1 MRSNA
6 TQHRNPPQHHT
17 HLSYPVLG
25 VYGPMLYHVPM
36 STSNP
41 TTTAQHPAA
50 QSPSAAPAPA
60 AKPKRPLGARLL
72 PRPLAVKNA
81 ALADSLDRSLSA
93 IPSATPATV
102 SWSAPEVIDA
112 ACALIDAAAS
122 TLPPQRNAE
131 QDAAGAAPQTTGS
144 STATPPYDGTIR
156 DAEGFRA
163 WVAERPES
171 RVRVAMYLSEC
182 SRTGK
187 LNASMDAAGLT
198 LGIVTCLQQRHPV
211 FRRAM
216 EMLCNTSARGLV
228 RRAREVVEDVMIN
241 PDDQQIQL
249 KAASIAMQYGPRAS
263 SGEAGDGSESAGG
276 VQIVINMGPPPP
288 VVGVA
293 IPMEQV
299 NGKSLF
305 VQSR

>member
-1 MRSNA
+1 
-6 TQHRNPPQHHT
+6 
-17 HLSYPVLG
+17 
-25 VYGPMLYHVPM
+25 M
-36 STSNP
+36 STATP
-41 TTTAQHPAA
+41 TTTAQHTAA

-60 AKPKRPLGARLL
+60 AKPKRPLGPRLL

-122 TLPPQRNAE
+122 ALPPQRPAAE
-131 QDAAGAAPQTTGS
+131 PDSQQSQIQSP
-144 STATPPYDGTIR
+144 ATPPNDGTIR

-171 RVRVAMYLSEC
+171 RARVAWYLAEVA
-182 SRTGK
+182 RTGK
-187 LNASMDAAGLT
+187 LSAPMEAAGIGVGI
-198 LGIVTCLQQRHPV
+198 LGCLEQRHPII
-211 FRRAM
+211 RAA
-216 EMLCNTSARGLV
+216 LSLVRNTSARRLV
-228 RRAREVVEDVMIN
+228 SKASEAVESVIDN

-249 KAASIAMQYGPRAS
+249 KAAGLAMQYGPKCAS
-263 SGEAGDGSESAGG
+263 GDAGDGSESAGG
-276 VQIVINMGPPPP
+276 VQIVINMGAPPPA
-288 VVGVA
+288 VGAA

-299 NGKSLF
+299 KGKSLF

>member
-1 MRSNA
+1 
-6 TQHRNPPQHHT
+6 
-17 HLSYPVLG
+17 
-25 VYGPMLYHVPM
+25 M
-36 STSNP
+36 STTNP

-60 AKPKRPLGARLL
+60 VKPKRPLGKALL

-93 IPSATPATV
+93 IQSATPATV

-122 TLPPQRNAE
+122 TIPPPVRSDAQQQDHGAGLLSAAAQNGTAAAHGSVSANAT
-131 QDAAGAAPQTTGS
+131 AP
-144 STATPPYDGTIR
+144 ATPPYDGTIR
-156 DAEGFRA
+156 DAEGFRS

-171 RVRVAMYLSEC
+171 RARVAWYLAEVA
-182 SRTGK
+182 RTGK
-187 LNASMDAAGLT
+187 LSAPMEAAGIGVGI
-198 LGIVTCLQQRHPV
+198 LGCLEQRHPII
-211 FRRAM
+211 RAA
-216 EMLCNTSARGLV
+216 LCLV
-228 RRAREVVEDVMIN
+228 RTTAGRRMVGKAHEAVESVLDA

-249 KAASIAMQYGPRAS
+249 KAASIAMQYGPKAA
-263 SGEAGDGSESAGG
+263 SGESGEGGDGSGG
-276 VQIVINMGPPPP
+276 VQIVINMGAPPTS
-288 VVGVA
+288 GGQA

-299 NGKSLF
+299 KGKALF

>member
-1 MRSNA
+1 
-6 TQHRNPPQHHT
+6 
-17 HLSYPVLG
+17 
-25 VYGPMLYHVPM
+25 M
-36 STSNP
+36 STSNH

-60 AKPKRPLGARLL
+60 AKPKRPLGPRLL
-72 PRPLAVKNA
+72 PRPIAVKNA

-122 TLPPQRNAE
+122 SLPPPQRSPE
-131 QDAAGAAPQTTGS
+131 QDAAGAAPLN
-144 STATPPYDGTIR
+144 DGTIR
-156 DAEGFRA
+156 DAEGFRS

-171 RVRVAMYLSEC
+171 RVRVAMYLAEC
-182 SRTGK
+182 SRTGR

-216 EMLCNTSARGLV
+216 EMMCNTSARGLV
-228 RRAREVVEDVMIN
+228 RRAREVVEEVLIA
-241 PDDQQIQL
+241 PDDQQMAL
-249 KAASIAMQYGPRAS
+249 KAASIAMQYGPKAA
-263 SGEAGDGSESAGG
+263 SGESGDGSDAAG
-276 VQIVINMGPPPP
+276 VQIVINMGAPPGPAKP
-288 VVGVA
+288 V
-293 IPMEQV
+293 IPMESV
-299 NGKSLF
+299 GKASLF